1 MPTIDGISDMVFR
14 TTMTHAIQEVMR
26 TMLNQRADFHSEI
39 DARKPGDTTPEST
52 GSQIVGTV
60 GFVGDIDGLIYLYL
74 DTEFAAAS
82 AAHLLGMTDD
92 ELEQAGDEAINDA
105 IGELTNMT
113 VGTFKNQLCD
123 RGYHCKLTIPSILR
137 GSNFSIEPTS
147 SVTRRTYRFE
157 VGNHR
162 IVTDLLMKI
171 DR

>member
-1 MPTIDGISDMVFR
+1 MPTIEGISDMVFR
-14 TTMTHAIQEVMR
+14 TTMTHAVQEVMR
-26 TMLNQRADFHSEI
+26 TMLNQRADFRSEI
-39 DARKPGDTTPEST
+39 DARKPGENAQAIAGP
-52 GSQIVGTV
+52 QIVGTV
-60 GFVGDIDGLIYLYL
+60 GFIGDIDGLIYLYL
-74 DTEFAAAS
+74 DAAFAAEA

-123 RGYHCKLTIPSILR
+123 RGFHCKLTIPSILR

-147 SVTRRTYRFE
+147 SVKRRTYHFE
-157 VGNHR
+157 IGSHR
-162 IVTDLLMKI
+162 IIADLLMRI